1 MHPHRRKRLFN
12 IILVLL
18 FSTSGIGLIL
28 YSLNTNLD
36 YFFTPTEL
44 TKINIPEDKRIKIG
58 GMVLENSVL
67 REQSKV
73 MFTITDY
80 KNYIE
85 VVYEGIVPDLFK
97 EGSGVV
103 ALGFMQNETFYA
115 QEVLAK
121 HDENYMPP
129 EVSKI
134 LEKSN

>member
-58 GMVLENSVL
+58 GMVLENSVF

-73 MFTITDY
+73 IFTITDY

-129 EVSKI
+129 NLNI
-134 LEKSN
+134 NNDN

>member
-44 TKINIPEDKRIKIG
+44 KNINIQEDKRIKIG
-58 GMVLENSVL
+58 GMVLENSVV

-73 MFTITDY
+73 IFTVTDY

-129 EVSKI
+129 NLNI
-134 LEKSN
+134 NNDN

>member
-1 MHPHRRKRLFN
+1 MHPHRRKRLLN
-12 IILVLL
+12 IIFVLL
-18 FSTSGIGLIL
+18 FSISGISLIL
-28 YSLNTNLD
+28 YSLNSNLD

-44 TKINIPEDKRIKIG
+44 KNINIPKDKRIKIG
-58 GMVLENSVL
+58 GMVLENSVV
-67 REQSKV
+67 REKSKIS
-73 MFTITDY
+73 FTVTDY

-103 ALGFMQNETFYA
+103 VLGFIQNETFYA

-129 EVSKI
+129 NLNINNDS
-134 LEKSN
+134 

>member
-12 IILVLL
+12 IIFVLL

-58 GMVLENSVL
+58 GMVLENSVV

-73 MFTITDY
+73 IFIVTDY

-129 EVSKI
+129 NLNI
-134 LEKSN
+134 NNDN

>member
-44 TKINIPEDKRIKIG
+44 KTINIPEDKRIKIG

-73 MFTITDY
+73 MFTITTR
-80 KNYIE
+80 E
-85 VVYEGIVPDLFK
+85 AG
-97 EGSGVV
+97 
-103 ALGFMQNETFYA
+103 
-115 QEVLAK
+115 
-121 HDENYMPP
+121 
-129 EVSKI
+129 
-134 LEKSN
+134 

>member
-58 GMVLENSVL
+58 GMVLENSVV

-73 MFTITDY
+73 IFIVTDY

-129 EVSKI
+129 NLNI
-134 LEKSN
+134 NNDN

>member
-44 TKINIPEDKRIKIG
+44 KNINIQEDKRIKIG
-58 GMVLENSVL
+58 GMVLENSVV

-73 MFTITDY
+73 IFTVTDY

-85 VVYEGIVPDLFK
+85 VVYEGIVPRF
-97 EGSGVV
+97 
-103 ALGFMQNETFYA
+103 
-115 QEVLAK
+115 
-121 HDENYMPP
+121 
-129 EVSKI
+129 I
-134 LEKSN
+134 

>member
-44 TKINIPEDKRIKIG
+44 KNINIPEDKRIKIG

-129 EVSKI
+129 NLNI
-134 LEKSN
+134 NNDN